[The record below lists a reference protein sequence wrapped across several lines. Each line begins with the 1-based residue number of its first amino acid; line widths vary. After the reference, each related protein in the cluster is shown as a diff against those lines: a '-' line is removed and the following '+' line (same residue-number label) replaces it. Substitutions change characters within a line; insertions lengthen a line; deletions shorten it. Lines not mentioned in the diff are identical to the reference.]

1 MIGKCQVASKL
12 ISCHKNLWE
21 CFMAALFV
29 QMQHCV
35 VVQLQQSHYEVQG
48 KVSLKTK
55 NIEDVTLLVMFIFS
69 AQKLEHLL
77 QEFRSLQDTLAEV
90 CQI

>member
-1 MIGKCQVASKL
+1 MIGKLQGALKL
-12 ISCHKNLWE
+12 ISSCKNLWE

-29 QMQHCV
+29 H
-35 VVQLQQSHYEVQG
+35 VQLQQSHFRVQA
-48 KVSLKTK
+48 KVILKTR
-55 NIEDVTLLVMFIFS
+55 NIKDVTLLVMFIFF